1 MMWPPPAPNVGSEIE
16 PPLNGLAGTPQR
28 SMLLVAVTG
37 EDVPA
42 KVMLQNIFQFSASGL
57 EAGSVMVSVVAVSD
71 PMKDMKLPDVP
82 DKVVGRLVN
91 VIPVLLPKSKES
103 GTLAALVIVNVPI
116 VMVRPDVVL
125 K

>member
-1 MMWPPPAPNVGSEIE
+1 
-16 PPLNGLAGTPQR
+16 
-28 SMLLVAVTG
+28 MLLVAVTG
-37 EDVPA
+37 DDAPA

-91 VIPVLLPKSKES
+91 VIPVLLENNMLS
-103 GTLAALVIVNVPI
+103 GTLPALVSVKVPI